1 MRMRTKL
8 FILIGAIFS
17 SISVFGQTKSLE
29 EAEMQARNENKLIL
43 LKFSG
48 SDWCIPCI
56 QLSKTIF
63 EDSTFQDFA
72 RQKLVIL
79 LADFPR
85 QKKHQLPEAEQEVN
99 NKLAEVYNPR
109 GEFPQMVLL
118 DTQGKVLYQ
127 WHGYDKKLTVQD
139 YIADINRYVKNL

>member
-1 MRMRTKL
+1 MKTKL
-8 FILIGAIFS
+8 LIFIGILLS
-17 SISVFGQTKSLE
+17 SISVFGQAKSLDD
-29 EAEMQARNENKLIL
+29 AEIQAKNEHKLIL

-72 RQKLVIL
+72 HQKLVIL

-85 QKKHQLPEAEQEVN
+85 QKKHQLPQAEQEAN
-99 NKLAEVYNPR
+99 DKLAEVYNPQ

-118 DTQGKVLYQ
+118 DAEGKVLYQ
-127 WHGYDKKLTVQD
+127 WHGYNKKLTVQD